1 MKKIILFLL
10 LSVVAYAG
18 GDKFPSPVYLT
29 PYGVALKPYSS
40 VYTAFQLPAS
50 GYFGFGTT
58 VGTLGYGIRDNGGTI
73 EFKGSGGVWTAIP
86 DATGSAGGFT
96 NLSGSTKI
104 YNTTAGNAL
113 HIRTAAGDTALTGM
127 VNVYGILNVKN
138 SGGTETATLGSEALT
153 NPSFV
158 DSTAWTFG
166 KGWRTSTTA
175 GSVTHVVDSTETLTQ
190 SISVVNG
197 TVYQVTVTMT
207 RTAGSITFQLGSL
220 DIAYSGITATSTK
233 TFTAGAVT
241 PLTFTVTPTAD
252 FAGSFTEIS
261 IKTITAGG
269 VTSLTN
275 YYNAAGTLSSELR
288 TNVTLTNQFFGL
300 GSGRSNTTGT
310 YNTAN
315 GTQSLYSNTTGTY
328 NTANGTQSLYLNTTG
343 TSNTANGMQSLYSNT
358 TGSSNTANGMYS
370 LYLNTTGTHNTANG
384 MQSLYSNTTGT
395 YNTANGTQS
404 LYSNTTGSSN
414 TANGMYSLRLNTTGS
429 SNTANGMQSLYLN
442 TTGTYNTA
450 NGMNSLYSNT
460 TGTYNTAN
468 GMYSLYS
475 NTTGSSNTA
484 NGYQAGRY
492 ITNGSSANATGS
504 TSIFVGNTTKAKADG
519 ETNQIVIG
527 DTLTGKGS
535 NTVTIGNSLTTDV
548 YLSSDSGAIVHGGTF
563 MVNGTPITVPDYVF
577 EDSYKQNSITEMRD
591 FYLTNKHLPTMP
603 SGKEVNS
610 KAIDIM
616 QYSMKLLET
625 LEVQAKYISELE
637 LRISALEKK

>member
-429 SNTANGMQSLYLN
+429 SNTANG
-442 TTGTYNTA
+442 
-450 NGMNSLYSNT
+450 
-460 TGTYNTAN
+460 
-468 GMYSLYS
+468 
-475 NTTGSSNTA
+475 
-484 NGYQAGRY
+484 YQAGRY

>member
-315 GTQSLYSNTTGTY
+315 GTQSLYSNTTG
-328 NTANGTQSLYLNTTG
+328 
-343 TSNTANGMQSLYSNT
+343 
-358 TGSSNTANGMYS
+358 
-370 LYLNTTGTHNTANG
+370 
-384 MQSLYSNTTGT
+384 
-395 YNTANGTQS
+395 
-404 LYSNTTGSSN
+404 SSN
-414 TANGMYSLRLNTTGS
+414 TANGMYSLRL
-429 SNTANGMQSLYLN
+429 
-442 TTGTYNTA
+442 
-450 NGMNSLYSNT
+450 
-460 TGTYNTAN
+460 
-468 GMYSLYS
+468 